1 MSIHTSCLYLC
12 DFDPSSTSD
21 LQRRGCIRTAFEF
34 ARLLYSLE
42 PWTDPHGSLLHLDQ
56 LAIKANMA
64 QWLVDVYDTFSNRQ
78 GTENDARL
86 DPSLLPGWRYSH
98 ALALHLLETNDNH
111 IPSTAALTDAIKD
124 FPSIVPLLADK
135 LDISLTTAI
144 RSHPECKI
152 EVDARSL
159 SKVDGVLHLL
169 SHLYAQRSSGIW
181 KDHAKWFSE
190 TVISTFNMSVS
201 YTHTTAV
208 RLSPTPRRKAFFDL
222 VNSSEDVTWSVY
234 RHVLVLEASFR
245 QIVGF
250 VPHDV
255 LKEKTLSCDPL
266 PPRYAVTRYDEAFFE
281 GTEDIFARRSKT
293 RREREL
299 DRRRLAQMIPDA
311 GFRQQLEVRFGSFAS
326 QPPGSLFCKVR
337 MTVCLFGVGRK
348 FQGFFEA
355 QGLEQRFPGGIVQ
368 FAQAMAQ
375 LAPQELED
383 LMLNGML
390 AMGGQDAPGNPEF
403 WGVGAMPGQMPGEE
417 DMLEGVNEGLGQFE
431 NDLVAARLRAAGEE
445 EDRANAIQIE
455 AERDEDESED
465 EDEDEEEELAV
476 SLATSWGF
484 VYDNFYFQADAEN
497 NKKYFG
503 EALGKDCACS
513 GGKLI

>member
-1 MSIHTSCLYLC
+1 MSIHASWLYLC
-12 DFDPSSTSD
+12 HSDSFFFTSD

-56 LAIKANMA
+56 LAIKANMV
-64 QWLVDVYDTFSNRQ
+64 QWLVDVYDAFSNRQ
-78 GTENDARL
+78 GTENDTRL

-98 ALALHLLETNDNH
+98 ALALHLLEMNDNH

-190 TVISTFNMSVS
+190 TVISTFNISIS
-201 YTHTTAV
+201 HTNTAV
-208 RLSPTPRRKAFFDL
+208 RLSPTPRRRAFLDL
-222 VNSSEDVTWSVY
+222 VKSSEDITWSFY

-245 QIVGF
+245 QILGF

-266 PPRYAVTRYDEAFFE
+266 PPRHAVTRYDEEFFA

-311 GFRQQLEVRFGSFAS
+311 RFRQQLEVRSCSFA
-326 QPPGSLFCKVR
+326 PPLGSLSLCKS
-337 MTVCLFGVGRK
+337 
-348 FQGFFEA
+348 
-355 QGLEQRFPGGIVQ
+355 
-368 FAQAMAQ
+368 
-375 LAPQELED
+375 
-383 LMLNGML
+383 
-390 AMGGQDAPGNPEF
+390 
-403 WGVGAMPGQMPGEE
+403 
-417 DMLEGVNEGLGQFE
+417 E
-431 NDLVAARLRAAGEE
+431 NDKCVCWGHGE
-445 EDRANAIQIE
+445 I
-455 AERDEDESED
+455 
-465 EDEDEEEELAV
+465 L
-476 SLATSWGF
+476 GF
-484 VYDNFYFQADAEN
+484 
-497 NKKYFG
+497 
-503 EALGKDCACS
+503 L
-513 GGKLI
+513 